1 MADSFNPE
9 GVPAPMS
16 AYANATWAPG
26 RLLFIAGQVGVT
38 AEYRPVGDGGIEAQA
53 RQTMEN
59 IKRIVEAAGGTVA
72 DLVALTVYVTDIAHA
87 EAVNKVRAE
96 YLTPPYPTSTLVA
109 VSGFMHP
116 SLLVEI
122 SAVASLGPGAA
133 VAAVAA

>member
-1 MADSFNPE
+1 MPESFNPD

-16 AYANATWAPG
+16 AYANAAWADG

-38 AEYRPVGDGGIEAQA
+38 PDYRPVGDGGIEAQA

-59 IKRIVEAAGGTVA
+59 IKRIVEAAGGTLA
-72 DLVALTVYVTDIAHA
+72 DLVALTVYVTAIEHA
-87 EAVNKVRAE
+87 DAVNKIRGE
-96 YLTPPYPTSTLVA
+96 FLSPPYPTSTLVA

-122 SAVASLGPGAA
+122 SAVAAIRAA
-133 VAAVAA
+133 